1 VGRREAWLA
10 NFLMMVGGILVF
22 AATIGLIV
30 AGVANFSPP

>member
-1 VGRREAWLA
+1 MGRRETWLA

-22 AATIGLIV
+22 AATIAILV